1 MWSGEEVEESLS
13 QEGLR
18 SWAAVQIPNRLRTA
32 GRLAVW
38 LFVLVTVAVAFIPWT
53 QTITASGQLWA
64 YPPFDRPQDIHA
76 QITGRIK
83 QWHVSEGEKVDQGEL
98 IVELQDV
105 DPNFLAPELLELLQ
119 QSKDALVQTREA
131 AVERADQLL
140 QRIVE
145 MEKRF
150 RAAVPSAQARVL
162 EAENKIRAAD
172 QQIVSSRIAYQ
183 TAQLNAERHRRLA
196 EHGLVSQRELEVAE
210 QTLIATRA
218 DLKAAQAALG
228 EARQAKRALTFG
240 RDQVD
245 ADMAQDLLDTKAARA
260 AALAEA
266 ARAADNLAAMELR
279 LSNAVQRRRAARV
292 TAPIAGTVVR
302 MAQQVGAGV
311 VVNAGDRLV
320 RLNPLSQDRAVELW
334 ANGLDAPLLRQGRKV
349 RLLFEGIPAIPLA
362 GWPELMSGT
371 FGGKIKVVDQ
381 VDDGQGN
388 FRFWVVP
395 DPNDRPWPDQRRV
408 RQGTQVIGWVLL
420 NRVPLWYEL
429 WRRFNLFPPDY
440 KPKLLETVLPKAGRG
455 GK

>member
-1 MWSGEEVEESLS
+1 MWSSEEVEESLS
-13 QEGLR
+13 REGLR

-32 GRLAVW
+32 GRVAVW
-38 LFVLVTVAVAFIPWT
+38 LFVLLTVAVAFIPWT
-53 QTITASGQLWA
+53 QTIKASGRLSA

-83 QWHVSEGEKVDQGEL
+83 QWHVLEGEEVNRGEL
-98 IVELQDV
+98 IVELEDV
-105 DPNFLAPELLELLQ
+105 DPKFLAPELLELLQ
-119 QSKDALVQTREA
+119 QSKDALAQTREA
-131 AVERADQLL
+131 AVDRADQLS
-140 QRIVE
+140 QRIAA
-145 MEKRF
+145 MEKLF

-183 TAQLNAERHRRLA
+183 TAQLNVERHRRLA

-218 DLKAAQAALG
+218 DLKAAQAALSQ
-228 EARQAKRALTFG
+228 AKQAKRALTFG

-245 ADMAQDLLDTKAARA
+245 ADMAQRLLDTKATRA

-266 ARAADNLAAMELR
+266 ARAADDLAAMELR

-302 MAQQVGAGV
+302 MARVGAGE

-320 RLNPLSQDRAVELW
+320 RVSPLSQDRAVELW
-334 ANGLDAPLLRQGRKV
+334 ARGVDAPLLRQGRKV
-349 RLLFEGIPAIPLA
+349 RLLFEGMPAIPLP
-362 GWPELMSGT
+362 GWPELMAGT
-371 FGGKIKVVDQ
+371 FGGEIKVVDQ
-381 VDDGQGN
+381 LDDGQGN
-388 FRFWVVP
+388 FRFWVIP
-395 DPNDRPWPDQRRV
+395 DPDDRPWPDQRHV
-408 RQGTQVIGWVLL
+408 RQGSQVIGWVVL

-440 KPKLLETVLPKAGRG
+440 EPKLLKTVLPKAGRG